1 MNKKLVVVGLLMA
14 AGVAGVVYGV
24 GGSSR
29 GAIPGIIGG
38 CCLGAGAGL
47 LREVMMSKRNRR
59 VVRTDVLPEP
69 LVCGRVLYEATVENP
84 LAEWKSFD
92 RYQRAEDV
100 RVVDGW
106 MQFSN
111 PVRSSDEW
119 DYIYLDAERYG
130 FRDCS
135 WSLRFRRHTT
145 FREYA
150 FNFRY
155 QDFDNRYR
163 YRFEDD
169 KIFFDKKVAGVW
181 TNNIASCPFPMISG
195 QWYDLRIDAARS
207 LSRCY
212 VDGELRM
219 ENVDTDLEWG
229 SVCIILWEDD
239 GETPISAEIG
249 VSVVR
254 ELETVCEKGR

>member
-1 MNKKLVVVGLLMA
+1 MSVVMKKKSLVFVVLIVVGITLVVHGLSRNSGGVIP
-14 AGVAGVVYGV
+14 GVA
-24 GGSSR
+24 
-29 GAIPGIIGG
+29 GG
-38 CCLGAGAGL
+38 CCLGAAAFL
-47 LREVMMSKRNRR
+47 LGEAMRR
-59 VVRTDVLPEP
+59 RGGRHVVRIDVLPEP
-69 LVCGRVLYEATVENP
+69 LVHGPVLYEATVENP
-84 LAEWKSFD
+84 LAEWKSFE

-100 RVVDGW
+100 RVVEGC

-119 DYIYLDAERYG
+119 DYVYLDPERYG

-135 WSLRFRRHTT
+135 WVLKFRRHTT

-169 KIFFDKKVAGVW
+169 KIFFDKKVSGVW
-181 TNNIASCPFPMISG
+181 TNNIASCPFPMILG
-195 QWYDLRIDAARS
+195 QWYDLRIDAAAS

-249 VSVVR
+249 ISVVR
-254 ELETVCEKGR
+254 ELEMRL